1 MNPYTISPLD
11 GRYWEQTQKLAE
23 YFSEYAYIKYRV
35 KVEVEYVK
43 RLCAFLK
50 KPEPKFTWGT
60 KLELTSVD
68 IAWIKNKEKIVK
80 HDVKAI
86 EYFVKEHID
95 KDSQELVHFGLTSQD
110 VNSVAISSMLKN
122 WVHQEYTPK
131 LTAKLHRCCNM
142 SIFSPGDLVQILD
155 VPDQSRY
162 IKTFVG
168 KYGMILSHE
177 PQNSSKN
184 IWKVL
189 IQDTT
194 VNLHSL
200 DMKKIA

>member
-1 MNPYTISPLD
+1 
-11 GRYWEQTQKLAE
+11 
-23 YFSEYAYIKYRV
+23 
-35 KVEVEYVK
+35 
-43 RLCAFLK
+43 
-50 KPEPKFTWGT
+50 
-60 KLELTSVD
+60 
-68 IAWIKNKEKIVK
+68 
-80 HDVKAI
+80 
-86 EYFVKEHID
+86 
-95 KDSQELVHFGLTSQD
+95 
-110 VNSVAISSMLKN
+110 
-122 WVHQEYTPK
+122 
-131 LTAKLHRCCNM
+131 M